1 MSLHHQLHA
10 IADSTGTDF
19 FGVAD
24 LTPAHEAILEQGGP
38 EIATYPRAVSV
49 GLAIPH
55 AIVDQLPQRADRMV
69 TLNYRHHCYDVIN
82 QRLDL
87 ITSQISG
94 TLQRAG
100 HRAWPVPASQ
110 TVDEKRL
117 CGLFSHKLAAHLAGL
132 GWIGRS
138 CLLITPQAGPR
149 VRWATVL
156 TDAPI
161 PATGKPMEVRCG
173 TCRQCV
179 ETCPAQAF
187 TGEPFREAEPREARY
202 DTRKCEQYLVRM
214 RETNAKFGVC
224 GMCLYV
230 GPHGKRQASGER
242 LQAAGTY
249 DGGVAAQ

>member
-1 MSLHHQLHA
+1 
-10 IADSTGTDF
+10 
-19 FGVAD
+19 
-24 LTPAHEAILEQGGP
+24 
-38 EIATYPRAVSV
+38 
-49 GLAIPH
+49 
-55 AIVDQLPQRADRMV
+55 
-69 TLNYRHHCYDVIN
+69 
-82 QRLDL
+82 
-87 ITSQISG
+87 
-94 TLQRAG
+94 
-100 HRAWPVPASQ
+100 
-110 TVDEKRL
+110 
-117 CGLFSHKLAAHLAGL
+117 
-132 GWIGRS
+132 
-138 CLLITPQAGPR
+138 
-149 VRWATVL
+149 
-156 TDAPI
+156 
-161 PATGKPMEVRCG
+161 MEVRCG